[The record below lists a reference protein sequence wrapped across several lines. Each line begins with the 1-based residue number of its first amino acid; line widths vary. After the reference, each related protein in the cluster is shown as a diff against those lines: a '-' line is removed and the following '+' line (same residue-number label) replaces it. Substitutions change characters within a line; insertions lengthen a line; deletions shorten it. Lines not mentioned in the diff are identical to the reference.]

1 MSRFINP
8 LIVVYIDRES
18 SCGINYIDLLEELFP
33 LQHTP
38 STHQISPTLRL
49 APFETLLPSL
59 LKLNVGDA
67 SFSLLPEWEL
77 RFKCGCTLLVCRS
90 SGAKSVSGAATLLL
104 CLDSEQVSELM
115 LSSTGSVRMLT
126 IRVGFLVSFRL
137 DFLGCKSGAEADCSL
152 LRSAKALR
160 AVARASSLALSSI
173 ARRSKMFM
181 CLLAIFNSALP
192 SAMPCSKLIF
202 ALVATPSRI

>member
-1 MSRFINP
+1 MK
-8 LIVVYIDRES
+8 
-18 SCGINYIDLLEELFP
+18 
-33 LQHTP
+33 
-38 STHQISPTLRL
+38 PTLRL

-59 LKLNVGDA
+59 LKLKVGDVI
-67 SFSLLPEWEL
+67 FSLLPEWEL
-77 RFKCGCTLLVCRS
+77 RLNCGCTLLVCRS
-90 SGAKSVSGAATLLL
+90 SGAKSGATLLL

-137 DFLGCKSGAEADCSL
+137 HFLGCKSGAEADCSL

-173 ARRSKMFM
+173 ARRSKILM
-181 CLLAIFNSALP
+181 CLLAIFNSAPP
-192 SAMPCSKLIF
+192 SAMPCPKLIF
-202 ALVATPSRI
+202 ALVATPSRR